1 MKLHELERNT
11 AAKHVRKRVGRGM
24 GSGLGKTSGR
34 GEKGQKARSGV
45 SIPATFEGGQ
55 LPLYRR
61 LPKRGF
67 SNSDFKVRYATINVS
82 DLNKFED
89 GTVVTPELLK
99 EVGMLKNQ
107 LDGVK
112 VLGNGE
118 CTKKLTVKAHK
129 FSKSAVEKLES
140 AGSKIEVL

>member
-67 SNSDFKVRYATINVS
+67 SNSDFKIRYATINIS
-82 DLNKFED
+82 DLCIFDD

-99 EVGMLKNQ
+99 EKGLLKKQ

-112 VLGNGE
+112 ILGNGE
-118 CTKKLTVKAHK
+118 CTKKLTVKANK
-129 FSKSAVEKLES
+129 FSKTAAEKLES

>member
-1 MKLHELERNT
+1 MKLNELMQNNGARTER
-11 AAKHVRKRVGRGM
+11 RRVGRGP
-24 GSGLGKTSGR
+24 GSGLGKTSGK

-67 SNSDFKVRYATINVS
+67 SNAQFKIKYAVINVC
-82 DLNKFED
+82 DLNRFDD
-89 GTVVTPELLK
+89 GAVVTPEILHEAGL
-99 EVGMLKNQ
+99 LKNQ

-112 VLGNGE
+112 VLGNGTLE
-118 CTKKLTVKAHK
+118 KKLTIKAHK
-129 FSKSAVEKLES
+129 FSKEAVN
-140 AGSKIEVL
+140 KIEKSGSTLEVI

>member
-1 MKLHELERNT
+1 MKLHELERNR
-11 AAKHVRKRVGRGM
+11 AAKQVRRRVGRGM

-45 SIPATFEGGQ
+45 SIKATFEGGQ

-67 SNSDFKVRYATINVS
+67 SNSDFKVKYATINIE
-82 DLNKFED
+82 DLNRFED
-89 GTVVTPELLK
+89 GTEVTPELLK
-99 EVGMLKNQ
+99 EVGLLKNQ

-118 CTKKLTVKAHK
+118 CTKKLTVKANK
-129 FSKSAVEKLES
+129 FSKSAVEKLENT
-140 AGSKIEVL
+140 GSKIEVI

>member
-11 AAKHVRKRVGRGM
+11 LAKHERRRVGRGM

-45 SIPATFEGGQ
+45 SIKATFEGGQ

-67 SNSDFKVRYATINVS
+67 SNSDFKIKYATINVS
-82 DLNKFED
+82 DLENFED

-99 EVGMLKNQ
+99 VCGIMWYQ
-107 LDGVK
+107 L
-112 VLGNGE
+112 
-118 CTKKLTVKAHK
+118 
-129 FSKSAVEKLES
+129 FS
-140 AGSKIEVL
+140 

>member
-1 MKLHELERNT
+1 MKLHELMQN
-11 AAKHVRKRVGRGM
+11 AGAKQTRKRVGRGM
-24 GSGLGKTSGR
+24 GSGLGKTSGK

-67 SNSDFKVRYATINVS
+67 SNAQFKIKYATINVS

-89 GTVVTPELLK
+89 GTVVTPELLR
-99 EVGMLKNQ
+99 ETGLVKNQ
-107 LDGVK
+107 LDGIK
-112 VLGNGE
+112 VLGNGTLE
-118 CTKKLTVKAHK
+118 KKLTIKANK
-129 FSKSAVEKLES
+129 FSHDAI
-140 AGSKIEVL
+140 SKIEKSGSKYEVM

>member
-1 MKLHELERNT
+1 MKLHELERNKE
-11 AAKHVRKRVGRGM
+11 ARHERKRVGRGM

-61 LPKRGF
+61 LPKKGF
-67 SNSDFKVRYATINVS
+67 SNSVFKIRYATINLN
-82 DLNKFED
+82 DLERFEE

-99 EVGMLKNQ
+99 ETGLLKNQ

-118 CTKKLTVKAHK
+118 CTKKLTVKANK
-129 FSKSAVEKLES
+129 FSKSAVKKLES
-140 AGSKIEVL
+140 AGSQIEVI